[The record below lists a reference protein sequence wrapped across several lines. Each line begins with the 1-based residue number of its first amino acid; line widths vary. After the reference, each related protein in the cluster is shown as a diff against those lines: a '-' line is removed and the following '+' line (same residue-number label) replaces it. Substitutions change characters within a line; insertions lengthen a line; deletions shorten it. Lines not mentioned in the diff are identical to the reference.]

1 MVYGVDVTGAHVNP
15 NGLQGEAV
23 FLSRAVDDDWG
34 TESADAE

>member
-1 MVYGVDVTGAHVNP
+1 MVYGVDVTCPHVNT

-34 TESADAE
+34 AEPADAE